1 MTLEER
7 IERLRQL
14 REKARREY
22 LPQYEAA
29 LKTIEG
35 AAQQVDEEHG

>member
-7 IERLRQL
+7 LERLRQL
-14 REKARREY
+14 REKARTY
-22 LPQYEAA
+22 LPPYEAA
-29 LKTIEG
+29 LKTIDG